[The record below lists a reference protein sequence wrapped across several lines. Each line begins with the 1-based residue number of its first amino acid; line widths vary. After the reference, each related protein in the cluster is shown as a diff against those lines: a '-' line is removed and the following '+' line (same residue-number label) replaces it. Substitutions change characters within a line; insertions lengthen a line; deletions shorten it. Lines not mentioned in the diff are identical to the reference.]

1 MVAVFLLDPDDP
13 GGTEKPGVIRGSGDE
28 SPPAG
33 FRGRT
38 PGGAFGGKAPQ
49 NVVCGLRPQKLNR
62 FS

>member
-1 MVAVFLLDPDDP
+1 MIAVFLLDPDDP

-38 PGGAFGGKAPQ
+38 PGGAVGGKAPKTWS
-49 NVVCGLRPQKLNR
+49 VGSVPR
-62 FS
+62 S